1 MDCLPCPRGS
11 GLSPECGTRLK
22 YHNRKVVCEACELG
36 KTYSAHEDVSSC
48 EPCGTCAEHQ
58 TVVKNC
64 TLFSDSQCNDTCSK
78 GFYFESLTGDCQ
90 PCSWCC
96 SDQSSQVRSGCKDMP
111 FYKQCDV
118 NTAKRCKPKCQ
129 IDQYV
134 FPGSKGEW
142 YCENC
147 DVCPPGT
154 SPFPECGSV
163 VENTEQ
169 VICKSCI
176 EGLTFSDNYGT
187 SQCKP
192 CTRCSVR
199 QKEVLPCN
207 LTNDRVCSDCDKGF
221 YRDVNVDYGT
231 SQCKPCTRCS
241 VGQKEVLPCN
251 LTNDRV
257 CSDCDKGFYRDV
269 SVTRECKPCS
279 ACCND
284 DKDVHIGK
292 CAEQKMPKNFQC
304 SQANRVGSVCQS
316 ESNKEPKFK
325 SLVPVFIATSVTAGF
340 VIVLL
345 VSMYYC
351 RLKFRRHKTITSH
364 QSLALLLACEEGEK
378 WSSCLCS
385 LCNFVMLIMLAI

>member
-11 GLSPECGTRLK
+11 GLSPECGTRLN
-22 YHNRKVVCEACELG
+22 YHSRKVVCEACVLG
-36 KTYSAHEDVSSC
+36 KTYSAHEDESSC

-96 SDQSSQVRSGCKDMP
+96 SDRSSQVRSGCKDMP

-147 DVCPPGT
+147 DVCAPGT

-163 VENTEQ
+163 VEYTEQ

-176 EGLTFSDNYGT
+176 EGLTFSDN
-187 SQCKP
+187 
-192 CTRCSVR
+192 
-199 QKEVLPCN
+199 
-207 LTNDRVCSDCDKGF
+207 
-221 YRDVNVDYGT
+221 YGT

-269 SVTRECKPCS
+269 NVTRECKPCS

-325 SLVPVFIATSVTAGF
+325 SLVPIFIATSVTAGF

-385 LCNFVMLIMLAI
+385 LCYPQFCDADYVGYIT

>member
-1 MDCLPCPRGS
+1 MKRIFLFFSQVEPRICLYNQFIIESESGNVTCMDCLPCPRGS
-11 GLSPECGTRLK
+11 GLSPQCGTRLS
-22 YHNRKVVCEACELG
+22 YQNRKVVCEACVLG
-36 KTYSAHEDVSSC
+36 ETYSAHEDESPC

-96 SDQSSQVRSGCKDMP
+96 SDRSSQVRSGCKDMP

-134 FPGSKGEW
+134 FHGSKGDW

-147 DVCPPGT
+147 YVCPPGT
-154 SPFPECGSV
+154 SPFPECGSA

-176 EGLTFSDNYGT
+176 EGWTFSDN
-187 SQCKP
+187 
-192 CTRCSVR
+192 
-199 QKEVLPCN
+199 
-207 LTNDRVCSDCDKGF
+207 
-221 YRDVNVDYGT
+221 YGT

-269 SVTRECKPCS
+269 NVTRECKPCS

-292 CAEQKMPKNFQC
+292 CAEQKMPKNLQC
-304 SQANRVGSVCQS
+304 SQANRVCQS

-340 VIVLL
+340 VLIVLL

-351 RLKFRRHKTITSH
+351 RLKFCRHKTITSH

-378 WSSCLCS
+378 WSSYLCS
-385 LCNFVMLIMLAI
+385 LCYPQFCDADYVGYIT